1 MKLVESHL
9 VLEKSPAELG
19 LVVNERDLLE
29 FLSAGGSS
37 SCVELLGDGGGV
49 VLELLEESRGDG
61 QEVNTSKCLD
71 LSSLIKGVSVNTAR
85 LIAKTS
91 DLRYGKKHP

>member
-29 FLSAGGSS
+29 FLSARGSI
-37 SCVELLGDGGGV
+37 SCVEPLGYWGGV
-49 VLELLEESRGDG
+49 VLELLEESGGDG
-61 QEVNTSKCLD
+61 QEVNASKSLD
-71 LSSLIKGVSVNTAR
+71 LASLSSRVCRQS
-85 LIAKTS
+85 S
-91 DLRYGKKHP
+91 